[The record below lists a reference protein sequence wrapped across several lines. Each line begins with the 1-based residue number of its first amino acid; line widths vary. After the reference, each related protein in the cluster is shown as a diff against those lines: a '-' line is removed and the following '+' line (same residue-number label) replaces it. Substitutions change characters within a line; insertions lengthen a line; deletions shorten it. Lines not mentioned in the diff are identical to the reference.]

1 MHAFFRL
8 IAIVTLAAAAWSA
21 QAAAFELAG
30 RVSDDDGQ
38 PLAGATIVINGVTA
52 QSDVDGRYSATID
65 SADVYALQYSADGH
79 YAAVHTYSPLEFEWW
94 SGPAPGDEVALPD
107 VSLVAR
113 APGRV
118 MLAFGG
124 DAMMGRR
131 YSNPYPGEPLLL
143 RPNSRLADAR
153 ALLRH
158 VQPYLEAAEFA
169 SVNLETQVMASQ
181 PEGKAPKSYVFFT
194 PPEAVVALRDAGVD
208 YVTLGNNHTNDYL
221 ATGLASTL
229 DALRSA
235 GMPYSGAGLNEAD
248 ALAAHRAL
256 IGGAPFSFL
265 GYVGW
270 AGNFSPNQVAMG
282 ADKSGAAFGTTG
294 NIVANVRRETAA
306 GHLPVIQYHGSR
318 EYTDEPTLAT
328 ETRLKR
334 AIDEGAVLA
343 IAHHPH
349 VVQGF
354 EIYRDRLIAY
364 SMGNFMFDQFHY
376 ATQYSYMIWVWL
388 DDGRLHRAEVVPLH
402 LQGYT
407 PMPATDTV
415 RRKVLRRTYA
425 LSARRGVTLGTSGG
439 HGVIRNGPDT
449 DTDTDV
455 ATIADLQGISPQGAR
470 ILPLHTQAWNHP
482 PTAIRTGGEPPAR
495 FRLGMNHLPTGHFES
510 YPLHGSPDRSWIEDG
525 AQSVATLDGAPS
537 GRRAMRL
544 DIPAGA
550 GNGRVG
556 MRTFEYTFEPGT
568 PTTFYLRG
576 RFSGPATVTAYQQ
589 WRGRRDNRLEAL
601 ANNRLRPIGRR
612 EAAAGGW
619 QELRFD
625 FDSPRVSAISYRVLL
640 EVEPAD
646 PATGHTAWFD
656 DLALIEWLTPPLDA
670 GHLPPNAEAAW
681 ASHAE
686 LIPTAA
692 SATAGE

>member
-1 MHAFFRL
+1 MHAVFVR
-8 IAIVTLAAAAWSA
+8 IAFIALAVSSGLV
-21 QAAAFELAG
+21 QAATLELAG
-30 RVSDDDGQ
+30 RVTDDAGQ
-38 PLAGATIVINGVTA
+38 PLAGASIDVNGVA
-52 QSDVDGRYSATID
+52 ERSDADGRFSVRVE
-65 SADVYALQYSADGH
+65 SADVYALRYAADGH
-79 YAAVHTYSPLEFEWW
+79 YAVIHTYSPLEFDWW
-94 SGPAPGDEVALPD
+94 SGARPDDAIALPD

-131 YSNPYPGEPLLL
+131 YSDPYPGEPVLL
-143 RPNSRLADAR
+143 RPDNRLDDAR

-158 VQPYLEAAEFA
+158 MRPYLEATEFA
-169 SVNLETQVMASQ
+169 SVNLETQVMATQ

-194 PPEAVVALRDAGVD
+194 PPEAVIALRDAGVD

-221 ATGLASTL
+221 AAGLASTL
-229 DALRSA
+229 DALHGA
-235 GMPYSGAGLNEAD
+235 GLPYSGAGLNETD
-248 ALAAHRAL
+248 ALAAHRAR

-282 ADKSGAAFGTTG
+282 ADKSGAAFGTTE
-294 NIVANVRRETAA
+294 NIVATVRREAAA
-306 GHLPVIQYHGSR
+306 GQLPVIQYHGSR
-318 EYTDEPTLAT
+318 EYSDEPTLVT

-376 ATQYSYMIWVWL
+376 ATQYSYMLWVWL
-388 DDGRLHRAEVVPLH
+388 DDGRLHRAEVVPIH

-415 RRKVLRRTYA
+415 RRKVLRRTTA
-425 LSARRGVTLGTSGG
+425 LSARRGVRLETSGG
-439 HGVIRNGPDT
+439 HGVIRNGAAAPAEPAR
-449 DTDTDV
+449 V
-455 ATIADLQGISPQGAR
+455 ADLEDPRPGQAT
-470 ILPLHTQAWNHP
+470 ILPLYDLPWDRP
-482 PTAIRTGGEPPAR
+482 PILFASDDEPPAR
-495 FRLGMNHLPTGHFES
+495 YRLGMNLLPTGHFES

-525 AQSVATLDGAPS
+525 AQSVVAMDDAPS

-544 DIPAGA
+544 DLPAGA
-550 GNGRVG
+550 GPGRIG
-556 MRTFEYTFEPGT
+556 MRTFEYTFVPGT
-568 PTTFYLRG
+568 PTTFVVRG
-576 RFSGPATVTAYQQ
+576 RFSSPATVTAYQQ
-589 WRGRRDNRLEAL
+589 WRGRNDDRMDAL
-601 ANNRLRPIGRR
+601 ANNRLRAIGRVD
-612 EAAAGGW
+612 AAAGQW

-640 EVEPAD
+640 EVEPKDAASD
-646 PATGHTAWFD
+646 HRAWFD

-670 GHLPPNAEAAW
+670 GLLPPHVDAAR
-681 ASHAE
+681 ASHVE

-692 SATAGE
+692 AAGE

>member
-1 MHAFFRL
+1 MHAFLFRVAVVAL
-8 IAIVTLAAAAWSA
+8 TVSAATV
-21 QAAAFELAG
+21 QAAALELTGRVNDDAG
-30 RVSDDDGQ
+30 R
-38 PLAGATIVINGVTA
+38 PLAGATVDVNGVTA
-52 QSDVDGRYSATID
+52 RSGADGRFALRVEN
-65 SADVYALQYSADGH
+65 ADIYLLRYAADGH
-79 YAAVHTYSPLEFEWW
+79 YAVLHSYSPLEFDWW
-94 SGPAPGDEVALPD
+94 SGPPADEAVALPD

-124 DAMMGRR
+124 DTMMGRR
-131 YSNPYPGEPLLL
+131 YSDPYPGEPVLL
-143 RPNSRLADAR
+143 RPGSRLADAR

-158 VQPYLEAAEFA
+158 MKPYLEAAEFA
-169 SVNLETQVMASQ
+169 SVNLETQVMATR
-181 PEGKAPKSYVFFT
+181 PEGKAPKSYTFFT

-221 ATGLASTL
+221 ATGLAATL
-229 DALRSA
+229 DALNSA
-235 GMPYSGAGLNEAD
+235 GLPFSGAGMTEAD
-248 ALAAHRAL
+248 ALAAHHAR
-256 IGGAPFSFL
+256 IGDAPFSFL

-282 ADKSGAAFGTTG
+282 ADKSGAAFGTTE
-294 NIVANVRRETAA
+294 NVVATVRREAAA
-306 GHLPVIQYHGSR
+306 GRLPVIQYHGSR

-364 SMGNFMFDQFHY
+364 SMGNFLFDQFHY
-376 ATQYSYMIWVWL
+376 ATQYSYMLWVWL
-388 DDGRLHRAEVVPLH
+388 DDGRLHRAEVVPIH

-415 RRKVLRRTYA
+415 RRKVLRRTAA
-425 LSARRGVTLGTSGG
+425 LSARRGVRLEASGG
-439 HGVIRNGPDT
+439 HGVIRNDAAAPADT
-449 DTDTDV
+449 ARV
-455 ATIADLQGISPQGAR
+455 ADLPD
-470 ILPLHTQAWNHP
+470 PHP
-482 PTAIRTGGEPPAR
+482 DEPAIRALQALPWHRPPVLLANGGEPTVR
-495 FRLGMNHLPTGHFES
+495 YRLGMNLLPTGHFES

-525 AQSVATLDGAPS
+525 AQTVTVTGDAPS

-544 DIPAGA
+544 DLPAGGGA
-550 GNGRVG
+550 GRIG

-568 PTTFYLRG
+568 PTTFFVRG

-589 WRGRRDNRLEAL
+589 WRGRNDDRLDAL

-612 EAAAGGW
+612 EVAADGW

-640 EVEPAD
+640 EIEPAD
-646 PATGHTAWFD
+646 TARDQTAWFD

-670 GHLPPNAEAAW
+670 GLLPPHVEAAW
-681 ASHAE
+681 ASHVE
-686 LIPTAA
+686 LIPAATAA
-692 SATAGE
+692 GE